1 MPKRKVARHK
11 GQQGCNSSTIDIDD
25 QGPKPFSSKLRSPRW
40 PALLGCCSAVA
51 NMTKLNS
58 EQWRCGSAPARCRK
72 RRAQR
77 IRGTRHHAGGE
88 GDEGSEGDGAFAR
101 LPANS
106 ATLMLLN
113 CGLVANCLFERC
125 RPS

>member
-1 MPKRKVARHK
+1 MVLPPAAAGSVVHSEFAASATTR
-11 GQQGCNSSTIDIDD
+11 GQS
-25 QGPKPFSSKLRSPRW
+25 
-40 PALLGCCSAVA
+40 
-51 NMTKLNS
+51 
-58 EQWRCGSAPARCRK
+58 
-72 RRAQR
+72 
-77 IRGTRHHAGGE
+77 
-88 GDEGSEGDGAFAR
+88 DEGSEGDGAFAR